1 MSTTSP
7 GKAAQWTSGY
17 GFLLAALGAAVGLGN
32 IWRFSYV
39 AGENGGGA
47 FVLVYVVAV
56 LALGWPLLIA
66 ELALGRSTRADAV
79 TAFARIAPS
88 WPWRWVGWIGVLACI
103 AILSYYPVVAGWV
116 ANYLWRYLYGAAA
129 QAGSDGYAAQ
139 FRSVISD
146 PAQALLWHS
155 LVMVATVA
163 IVAAGVERGIER
175 ACTFLMP
182 VFILLLVLLGGYG
195 LSLEGAGRAMSFLF
209 TPDWA
214 ALREPQT
221 YLAAIGQAFFSIGLG
236 MGVLITYGAYVPARE
251 NLPRAALFI
260 ALGDTTIA
268 LLAGLMIFP
277 AVFTYGVDPAYG
289 PTLAFAVLPEVFE
302 VMPGGR
308 WFAIAFFLLLI
319 IAALTSTVA
328 LLEVPVAWVV
338 ARWRWRRERA
348 AAAMGAFALA
358 LGAPVAL
365 GYGVLAPERPGS
377 PALLDRIDHVSSN
390 ILLPLGGIAVALFI
404 GWAWHSA
411 GARIAADLRTVRAG
425 AVWHWGMRIA
435 LPLAIG
441 LVMTRGL
448 GWI

>member
-1 MSTTSP
+1 MSTTPP

-390 ILLPLGGIAVALFI
+390 ILLPLSGIAVALFI

-411 GARIAADLRTVRAG
+411 DARVAADLHTVRAG